1 MTYGERLRYLD
12 LFFFQD
18 RFLRSDLILVWKI
31 VHGLCVVWSGT
42 FFTFLPHIT
51 TRGDPYKL
59 FIHRANLE
67 VRIRFFSFR
76 IVDEWN
82 ALSAET
88 VSATSLETFKHIL
101 HRDLEEK
108 LFKFNR

>member
-1 MTYGERLRYLD
+1 M
-12 LFFFQD
+12 
-18 RFLRSDLILVWKI
+18 RSDLILVWKI
-31 VHGLCVVWSGT
+31 VHGLCAVESGT

-51 TRGDPYKL
+51 TRGHPYKL
-59 FIHRANLE
+59 FKHTANLD

-82 ALSAET
+82 ALTAET
-88 VSATSLETFKHIL
+88 VSATSLEMFKHL
-101 HRDLEEK
+101 LRRDLGEK